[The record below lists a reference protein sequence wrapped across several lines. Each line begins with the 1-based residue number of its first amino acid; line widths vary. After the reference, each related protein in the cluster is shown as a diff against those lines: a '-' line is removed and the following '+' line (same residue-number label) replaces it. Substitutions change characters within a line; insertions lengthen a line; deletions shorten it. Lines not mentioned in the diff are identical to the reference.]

1 MRFND
6 RAVRLV
12 YGTADEILKGITK
25 VDPAARMCYYAAL
38 NLCTIQTR
46 ESAGIQRRDNI
57 RRAKYNQTVTFRQSQ
72 TYRPVSRSSAPFA
85 QRKWGNLCLSYI
97 SLSCRV
103 NDSRSKSR
111 LQMFSLR
118 KSKQTSISPLSNRNL
133 KFNAYR
139 SKITVENVYKYI
151 YYSIIYYLI
160 STSLVKWIKFKTY
173 KMHRE
178 LFEVYKKI

>member
-57 RRAKYNQTVTFRQSQ
+57 RRNIIKRLRSGKVKHTDRSLVLRHRSLKGNGVIYASRISPCLVALMTAEANHV
-72 TYRPVSRSSAPFA
+72 YRCSRFA
-85 QRKWGNLCLSYI
+85 N
-97 SLSCRV
+97 
-103 NDSRSKSR
+103 RSKQAFRFFLTATSNST
-111 LQMFSLR
+111 LIAVKSQLKMF
-118 KSKQTSISPLSNRNL
+118 TSI
-133 KFNAYR
+133 Y
-139 SKITVENVYKYI
+139 ITQLF
-151 YYSIIYYLI
+151 IIE
-160 STSLVKWIKFKTY
+160 LVC
-173 KMHRE
+173 H
-178 LFEVYKKI
+178 L